1 MTWSFEAVLL
11 RDSFS
16 VAGFVVNVLVKLV
29 GGFLW
34 VVRTKAF
41 VVMFGGLLPLFV
53 GGLLVIQVRRF
64 FVGIG

>member
-1 MTWSFEAVLL
+1 
-11 RDSFS
+11 
-16 VAGFVVNVLVKLV
+16 VVNVLVKLV